1 MADSTAGV
9 RRAVIWMLLGMA
21 PACSGSAST
30 AARPSTSADAMT
42 ASGVKAAPSAGTP
55 AVDYCALFTTAQ
67 VGAALGKPVKPGRA
81 PEMATDACE
90 WDAVDGKGVVSIS
103 ATLAGVWFDMS
114 GHASQRSVQGIGQ
127 KAYIGVSPLG
137 GVQAGAVAACG
148 QRCPT
153 LTVDNAFYHVRLDPS
168 PSDDA
173 VLGILRDFI
182 GRSTR

>member
-1 MADSTAGV
+1 MANSAGRV
-9 RRAVIWMLLGMA
+9 RCAVIVTLFCAA
-21 PACSGSAST
+21 PGCSGSAAR
-30 AARPSTSADAMT
+30 AAWTSASADAVSASASKT
-42 ASGVKAAPSAGTP
+42 APKDSTAI
-55 AVDYCALFTTAQ
+55 DYCAMFTTAQ
-67 VGAALGKPVKPGRA
+67 IGAALGKPVKPGRV
-81 PEMATDACE
+81 PELATDACQ

-148 QRCPT
+148 KRCPT

-173 VLGILRDFI
+173 VLGLLRDFI
-182 GRSTR
+182 ARSTH

>member
-1 MADSTAGV
+1 MADSTGGL
-9 RRAVIWMLLGMA
+9 RRAVMWMLLSA
-21 PACSGSAST
+21 VPVFSGSAGA
-30 AARPSTSADAMT
+30 AARASASADAAT
-42 ASGVKAAPSAGTP
+42 ASRSRAPTSAGTS
-55 AVDYCALFTTAQ
+55 AIDYCALFTTAQ
-67 VGAALGKPVKPGRA
+67 VGAALGKPVKPGHA
-81 PEMATDACE
+81 PGTATDACQ

-148 QRCPT
+148 HRCPT

-173 VLGILRDFI
+173 ILGLLRDFI
-182 GRSTR
+182 GRSTH

>member
-1 MADSTAGV
+1 MADSKGGL
-9 RRAVIWMLLGMA
+9 RRAVMWMLLSGV
-21 PACSGSAST
+21 PACSGAAGPASRASA
-30 AARPSTSADAMT
+30 SADAVT
-42 ASGVKAAPSAGTP
+42 ASGSKAATSAGTS
-55 AVDYCALFTTAQ
+55 AIDYCALFTTAQ
-67 VGAALGKPVKPGRA
+67 VGAALGKPVKAGHV
-81 PEMATDACE
+81 PEVATDACQ

-137 GVQAGAVAACG
+137 GVQAGAVVTCG

-173 VLGILRDFI
+173 ILGFLRDFI
-182 GRSTR
+182 GRSTH